1 MPLPNIAQGQIALDP
16 LNGIFYYRDEN
27 NNLVSSSL
35 SWLQDTL
42 SSVSTVDSVTISSDL
57 NVSGDLVIG
66 GDTVSLNVAQVLIE
80 DNILV
85 LNYNFTGAPIL
96 NAGLEIERGNL
107 ANVQILWNEALDKWQ
122 FTNDGTTFLDLNS
135 IIENSVTL
143 GLHTVGNYTK
153 NLVAGTGITI
163 IDNSGEGA
171 TPRISIGQDIST
183 GATPNFARVIAPL
196 TGNVTGNVSGNLTG
210 NVTGNVTG
218 NLTGNV
224 SGAVTGNVTG
234 NLTGNVTGNVTG
246 TVSDLSNHGISDFS
260 DVTITSAADGDFL
273 RYSGS
278 QWINDPVNLATDTI
292 GDYVKNLVQGNG
304 ITISNNS
311 GEGAT
316 PNISI
321 NTSIVQ
327 TRVANISDTEIGYLD
342 GVTSA
347 IQTQIDT
354 KAPTADPTFTG
365 TVTLP
370 ANTISQIHLSDDS
383 VGTNE
388 IGGLAVTTGKLADGA
403 VTSTKIANDTIVD
416 ADINSAAAI
425 AQSKISGL
433 TTDLGLK
440 APIANPTFT
449 GTVGGITKSMV
460 DLGNVDNTSDINK
473 PVSIAQQ
480 TALNL
485 KANSA
490 TPTFTGTVSGITKS
504 MVGLGNVDNTSDIS
518 KPVSTAQQTA
528 LDLKSNSATPTFT
541 GMVTAPYLKVSGI
554 EIDTSGPVDTNVL
567 KYNAALNKYIPGVAS
582 TVASLDD
589 LTDVI
594 ISAATPN
601 QVLKY
606 DGSNWVNA
614 TAPSGAAGST
624 YFSTIGN
631 GSTSTF
637 TITHGLSTR
646 DLVVSFTETAAPYG
660 AFSTTW
666 EATTINAVTV
676 YFETPPSSNG
686 VRVSIYAAVSG
697 VALSTDLDSLSD
709 VTLVGLANGDFLRY
723 NGSVW
728 INDPVNLSTD
738 TVGDYVSSLV
748 QGTGITITNN
758 SGEGA
763 TPTISVT
770 ASTYQPLDADLT
782 AIAALA
788 GTSGI
793 LTKTS
798 TDTWSLDTNTYLTTS
813 SASSTYLTS
822 SNAVTNYQPKD
833 ADLTAISAL
842 AGTSGLLKKTAA
854 DTWALDAN
862 TYITSLTLGQLTNVS
877 AATPSNDEVLAWQ
890 SSTSQWVNKTFSAT
904 VTTLDTVGDV
914 TVPSPSTGEFLKW
927 NGSAWVNSNQVRD
940 NQISY
945 LMDVS

>member
-196 TGNVTGNVSGNLTG
+196 TGNVTGNV
-210 NVTGNVTG
+210 
-218 NLTGNV
+218 
-224 SGAVTGNVTG
+224 
-234 NLTGNVTGNVTG
+234 TG

-347 IQTQIDT
+347 IQTQINT

-460 DLGNVDNTSDINK
+460 NLGNVDNTSDINK
-473 PVSIAQQ
+473 PVSTAQQ

-541 GMVTAPYLKVSGI
+541 GMVTAPYLKVRGI

-709 VTLVGLANGDFLRY
+709 VTLIGLANGDFLRY
-723 NGSVW
+723 NGSLW

-770 ASTYQPLDADLT
+770 ASTYQPLDGDLT

-854 DTWALDAN
+854 DTWALDTN

-877 AATPSNDEVLAWQ
+877 AATPSNDQVLAWQ